1 MILHITTQ
9 ASFTDFPNMLGCG
22 GGGVGGRWAKPKGGK
37 CFNTATPSTA
47 RFQGEEQKFIYNTI

>member
-1 MILHITTQ
+1 MILQIRRQ
-9 ASFTDFPNMLGCG
+9 ASFTDLLSMLGCG
-22 GGGVGGRWAKPKGGK
+22 GGGEGTKSKPEK

>member
-1 MILHITTQ
+1 MILRIRRQ
-9 ASFTDFPNMLGCG
+9 ASFTDFLNMLGWG
-22 GGGVGGRWAKPKGGK
+22 GGGRGGGTKSKPEK